1 MLKRKVLFVIAV
13 LISTIALAQ
22 KPQKIAYIDMEYIL
36 ENVPEY
42 TEAQER
48 LKARVITWQQRLDAL
63 KREIEIMKVDLSNE
77 KALLT
82 DDLNDEREED
92 IQIKEL
98 DLTNLQA
105 GYFGPTGDLYMLRQ
119 QLVRPVQDQIYNAV
133 QEIAV
138 QKKYDMVFDKS
149 SELIM
154 LYSNKKFDISELVL
168 NKIVK
173 GRRLKTL
180 ENKKIEK
187 SEAAI
192 EKEAKAQVRAD
203 EKATRNQALKERAKL
218 KEEAAAIKRAELKK
232 AQEEARAKKKAEVK
246 KANEDRRKK
255 RLEEIERRKK
265 EREARIKAIEKA
277 KRVKDSIRNNKN

>member
-1 MLKRKVLFVIAV
+1 MLTRKALFIITI
-13 LISTIALAQ
+13 LISTITFAQ

-63 KREIEIMKVDLSNE
+63 KREIEVMKVDLSNE

-119 QLVRPVQDQIYNAV
+119 QLVKPVQDQIYNAV

-154 LYSNKKFDISELVL
+154 LYSNKKYDISELVL

-173 GRRLKTL
+173 GRRLKAL
-180 ENKKIEK
+180 EDKKVEK

-246 KANEDRRKK
+246 KANEDKRKK

>member
-1 MLKRKVLFVIAV
+1 MMTRKVLFVITI
-13 LISTIALAQ
+13 LISTIAMAQ

-63 KREIEIMKVDLSNE
+63 KREIEVMKVDLSNE

-105 GYFGPTGDLYMLRQ
+105 GYFGPTGDLYMLRK
-119 QLVRPVQDQIYNAV
+119 QLVKPVQDQIYNAV
-133 QEIAV
+133 QEISI
-138 QKKYDMVFDKS
+138 QKKYDMVFDRS

-154 LYSNKKFDISELVL
+154 LYSNKKYDISELVL

-173 GRRLKTL
+173 GRKLKSI
-180 ENKKIEK
+180 EDKKIEK
-187 SEAAI
+187 SAAAI
-192 EKEAKAQVRAD
+192 EREKNTKIKLD
-203 EKATRNQALKERAKL
+203 EKVAKNQALKDR
-218 KEEAAAIKRAELKK
+218 IK
-232 AQEEARAKKKAEVK
+232 AQNEDKAKRREVVK
-246 KANEDRRKK
+246 KAAEEKRKK
-255 RLEEIERRKK
+255 RLEEIERRRK
-265 EREARIKAIEKA
+265 EREVKIKAAQKA
-277 KRVKDSIRNNKN
+277 KRIKDSIRNNKN

>member
-1 MLKRKVLFVIAV
+1 MLTRKIFFVLTI
-13 LISTIALAQ
+13 LISTITVAQ

-98 DLTNLQA
+98 DLKNLQA
-105 GYFGPTGDLYMLRQ
+105 GYFGPTGDLYMLRK
-119 QLVRPVQDQIYNAV
+119 QLVKPVQDQIYNAI
-133 QEIAV
+133 QEISV

-149 SELIM
+149 SDLIM
-154 LYSNKKFDISELVL
+154 LYSNKKYDISEQVL

-173 GRRLKTL
+173 GRRLKAI
-180 ENKKIEK
+180 EDKKVEK
-187 SEAAI
+187 SAAAI
-192 EKEAKAQVRAD
+192 EKANETKAKLDDKIA
-203 EKATRNQALKERAKL
+203 KNQALKDKIKAQNEERAKR
-218 KEEAAAIKRAELKK
+218 RAEIKK
-232 AQEEARAKKKAEVK
+232 AQEEK
-246 KANEDRRKK
+246 RKK
-255 RLEEIERRKK
+255 RLEEIERRRK
-265 EREARIKAIEKA
+265 EREAKIKAA
-277 KRVKDSIRNNKN
+277 QRAKDSIKNNKN

>member
-1 MLKRKVLFVIAV
+1 MLTRKVFFLITI
-13 LISTIALAQ
+13 LISTIAMAQ

-82 DDLNDEREED
+82 DELNDEREED

-98 DLTNLQA
+98 DLKNLQA
-105 GYFGPTGDLYMLRQ
+105 GYFGPTGDLYMLRK
-119 QLVRPVQDQIYNAV
+119 QLVKPVQDQIYNAI
-133 QEIAV
+133 QEIAS

-149 SELIM
+149 SDLIM
-154 LYSNKKFDISELVL
+154 LYSNKKYDLSEQVL

-173 GRRLKTL
+173 GRKLKAI
-180 ENKKIEK
+180 EEKKEEK
-187 SEAAI
+187 SQTAI
-192 EKEAKAQVRAD
+192 ENAAKAKTRAD
-203 EKATRNQALKERAKL
+203 ERIAKNKALKDK
-218 KEEAAAIKRAELKK
+218 IK
-232 AQEEARAKKKAEVK
+232 AQEEERAKKRAEIK
-246 KANEDRRKK
+246 KLNEEKRKK
-255 RLEEIERRKK
+255 RLAEIERRRK
-265 EREARIKAIEKA
+265 EREAKIKAAQKA
-277 KRVKDSIRNNKN
+277 KDSIKNNKN

>member
-1 MLKRKVLFVIAV
+1 MLIRKGLFIAIILV
-13 LISTIALAQ
+13 SNISMAQ

-42 TEAQER
+42 TEAQAR
-48 LKARVITWQQRLDAL
+48 LKTRVITWQQRLDAL

-82 DDLNDEREED
+82 NDLVEEREED

-105 GYFGPTGDLYMLRQ
+105 GYFGPTGDLYMLRK
-119 QLVRPVQDQIYNAV
+119 QLVKPVQDQIYNAV
-133 QEIAV
+133 QEISV

-149 SELIM
+149 SDLIM
-154 LYSNKKFDISELVL
+154 LYSNKKYDISEQVL

-173 GRRLKTL
+173 GRKVKAL
-180 ENKKIEK
+180 EDKKVEK

-192 EKEAKAQVRAD
+192 QNAEKVQARLDERTAK
-203 EKATRNQALKERAKL
+203 NQALKDKIKVQAEERAKL
-218 KEEAAAIKRAELKK
+218 RAEQKK
-232 AQEEARAKKKAEVK
+232 AAEEK
-246 KANEDRRKK
+246 RKK
-255 RLEEIERRKK
+255 RIEEIERRRK
-265 EREARIKAIEKA
+265 EREAKIKAAQK
-277 KRVKDSIRNNKN
+277 VKDSIKNNN

>member
-1 MLKRKVLFVIAV
+1 MFIRKVL
-13 LISTIALAQ
+13 LIICLLSINVTMAQ

-48 LKARVITWQQRLDAL
+48 LKTRVISWQQRLDGL
-63 KREIEIMKVDLSNE
+63 RREIEIMKVDLSNE

-82 DDLNDEREED
+82 NDLVEEREED

-98 DLTNLQA
+98 DLSNLQA
-105 GYFGPTGDLYMLRQ
+105 GYFGPTGDLYMLRK

-133 QEIAV
+133 QEISV

-149 SELIM
+149 SDLIM

-173 GRRLKTL
+173 GRKVQAL
-180 ENKKIEK
+180 EDKKIEK
-187 SEAAI
+187 SAAAI
-192 EKEAKAQVRAD
+192 EKEAEVKVKID
-203 EKATRNQALKERAKL
+203 EKAARNQALKDKIQAQNEVRAKL
-218 KEEAAAIKRAELKK
+218 RAEQKK
-232 AQEEARAKKKAEVK
+232 AAEEK
-246 KANEDRRKK
+246 RKK
-255 RLEEIERRKK
+255 RIEEIARRRK
-265 EREARIKAIEKA
+265 EREDKIKEAQ
-277 KRVKDSIRNNKN
+277 RVKDSIRNN

>member
-1 MLKRKVLFVIAV
+1 MLTRKVLFVITV
-13 LISTIALAQ
+13 LISTITLAQ

-42 TEAQER
+42 TAAQER

-98 DLTNLQA
+98 DLSNLQA

-119 QLVRPVQDQIYNAV
+119 QLAQPVQDQIYNAV
-133 QEIAV
+133 QEISV

-154 LYSNKKFDISELVL
+154 LYSNKKYDISELVL

-173 GRRLKTL
+173 GRKLKAI
-180 ENKKIEK
+180 EDRKVEK

-203 EKATRNQALKERAKL
+203 EKATRTQALKERAKV
-218 KEEAAAIKRAELKK
+218 KEEAAAAKRAELKK
-232 AQEEARAKKKAEVK
+232 AQDEARAKKKAEVK

-277 KRVKDSIRNNKN
+277 KKVKDSIRNNKN

>member
-1 MLKRKVLFVIAV
+1 MLIRKVLLLLTILVINIAV
-13 LISTIALAQ
+13 AQ

-42 TEAQER
+42 TDAQNR

-82 DDLNDEREED
+82 NELVEEREED
-92 IQIKEL
+92 IKIKEL

-105 GYFGPTGDLYMLRQ
+105 GYFGPTGDLYMLRK
-119 QLVRPVQDQIYNAV
+119 QLVKPVQDQIYNAV
-133 QEIAV
+133 QEISV
-138 QKKYDMVFDKS
+138 QKQYDMVFDKS
-149 SELIM
+149 SDLIM

-173 GRRLKTL
+173 GRKVKAL
-180 ENKKIEK
+180 EAKKIEK

-192 EKEAKAQVRAD
+192 AKEEAVQAKLD
-203 EKATRNQALKERAKL
+203 DKAARNQALKDK
-218 KEEAAAIKRAELKK
+218 IK
-232 AQEEARAKKKAEVK
+232 AQNEARAKLRAEQKKAAEEK
-246 KANEDRRKK
+246 RKK
-255 RLEEIERRKK
+255 RIEEIERRRK
-265 EREARIKAIEKA
+265 EREAKIKAA
-277 KRVKDSIRNNKN
+277 QRVKDSIRNNNN

>member
-1 MLKRKVLFVIAV
+1 MLTRKVLFIITI
-13 LISTIALAQ
+13 LISTVTLAQ
-22 KPQKIAYIDMEYIL
+22 KPQKVAYIDMEYIL

-82 DDLNDEREED
+82 DELNDEREED

-98 DLTNLQA
+98 DLKNLQA
-105 GYFGPTGDLYMLRQ
+105 GYFGPTGDLYMLRK
-119 QLVRPVQDQIYNAV
+119 QLVKPVQDQIYNAI

-149 SELIM
+149 SDLIM
-154 LYSNKKFDISELVL
+154 LYSNKKYDLSEQVL

-173 GRRLKTL
+173 GRKLKAI
-180 ENKKIEK
+180 EDKKVEK

-192 EKEAKAQVRAD
+192 EKEAKAKARAE
-203 EKATRNQALKERAKL
+203 EKTTKNQALKERAKA
-218 KEEAAAIKRAELKK
+218 KEEAAAKKRAEFKK

-246 KANEDRRKK
+246 KANEEKRKK
-255 RLEEIERRKK
+255 RLAEIERRKK

-277 KRVKDSIRNNKN
+277 KKVKDSIKNNKN